1 MKPRA
6 CLLCV
11 ALAVLPAG
19 CGGGR
24 PYKVAPVSGRV
35 LLDGK
40 PLAYATVQ
48 FVPVA
53 GAASEN
59 PPPSSVGLTDQDGRY
74 ELVLTDANRTKGAV
88 VGKHMVLISLGEEAS
103 AHDTKP
109 TFHKQ
114 LPDRYNRKSTLECDV
129 PPGGRDDANF
139 DDLTSK

>member
-1 MKPRA
+1 MRPRA
-6 CLLCV
+6 CLLSV
-11 ALAVLPAG
+11 ALALLLAG
-19 CGGGR
+19 CGGR

-35 LLDGK
+35 LLDGQ

-48 FVPVA
+48 FVPA
-53 GAASEN
+53 GGAAGQE
-59 PPPSSVGLTDQDGRY
+59 PLPSSVGTTDQDGRY
-74 ELVLTDANRTKGAV
+74 ELTLNDASNTKGAV
-88 VGKHMVLISLGEEAS
+88 VGKHMVIIRLGAEAS

-114 LPDRYNRKSTLECDV
+114 LPERYNRKTTLECEV